1 MQPCTL
7 LLGGCTLI
15 NFLSIDNSVHIYTKI
30 QKKEKFRFPE
40 SKRFMHSKKQN
51 LANFTPYLNE
61 TVFEAL
67 CEHLQEKIDMP
78 NLLQKTQR
86 KYYVFVNVME

>member
-1 MQPCTL
+1 
-7 LLGGCTLI
+7 
-15 NFLSIDNSVHIYTKI
+15 
-30 QKKEKFRFPE
+30 
-40 SKRFMHSKKQN
+40 MHSKKQN

-78 NLLQKTQR
+78 NLVQKAQR